1 MSRIRRIFKWSLI
14 VFVSFTLSIILFGVW
29 FMNLLP
35 EPTISNED
43 LKHTQPSDL
52 TYLTENIVPSRG
64 RILAVVTSSELMG
77 TSGKSTG
84 YELTELARAYYVFQ
98 ANGFEVHIASPLGG
112 QPPVV
117 IDTDDMKGYSYA
129 FLNDSSAQKK
139 VNHTIPIKDINPD
152 GYEAVYF
159 VGGKGA
165 MFDFP
170 QNKHIQSIVQD
181 YYESGKVIGAVCHG
195 PAALVNVTLNNG
207 RPLLAGKSVSSFTNK
222 EELLLIS
229 DAREIFPFL
238 LQDKLIENGA
248 QFDEGAMYL
257 NNVSRDGNLVTG
269 QNPWSTWAVA
279 ESIIE
284 QLGYEPK
291 PREVTAEENAIQVL
305 EMYES
310 EGYTE
315 AKMIVSKFYSSH
327 KTPVDRELLA
337 VHSLLAAYRLNFVK
351 SVNLIQLLRY
361 SKLLVERPDDFR

>member
-1 MSRIRRIFKWSLI
+1 MSRMKKILKWSLI
-14 VFVSFTLSIILFGVW
+14 VLISLSISIVLFGVW
-29 FMNLLP
+29 FINLLP
-35 EPTISNED
+35 GPTVSMEE
-43 LKHTQPSDL
+43 LKNTKPSDL
-52 TYLTENIVPSRG
+52 PYLVENKVYNRG
-64 RILAVVTSSELMG
+64 KILAVVTSCELMG

-139 VNHTIPIKDINPD
+139 VNNTIPVKDIIPED
-152 GYEAVYF
+152 YEAVYF

-170 QNKHIQSIVQD
+170 ENKHIQSIVRNH
-181 YYESGKVIGAVCHG
+181 YESGKVIGAVCHG

-207 RPLLAGKSVSSFTNK
+207 QSLLADKSVSSFTNR

-238 LQDKLIENGA
+238 LQDKLVEKGA
-248 QFDEGAMYL
+248 EFNEGAMYL
-257 NNVSRDGNLVTG
+257 NNVTRDGNLVTG

-284 QLGYEPK
+284 QLGYEAK
-291 PREVTAEENAIQVL
+291 PRKITAEENAVQVL
-305 EMYES
+305 KVYES
-310 EGYTE
+310 EGYNQ
-315 AKMIVSKFYSSH
+315 AKIVVDEFCSRN
-327 KTPVDRELLA
+327 KTSVDRELLA
-337 VHSLLAAYRLNFVK
+337 VHSLLSAYRLKLQK
-351 SVNLIQLLRY
+351 SVNLIRLLRY
-361 SKLLVERPDDFR
+361 SNSYLEK